1 LQKIKSNK
9 LADTII
15 APFSKGY
22 TNVKY

>member
-1 LQKIKSNK
+1 LQKIESNK